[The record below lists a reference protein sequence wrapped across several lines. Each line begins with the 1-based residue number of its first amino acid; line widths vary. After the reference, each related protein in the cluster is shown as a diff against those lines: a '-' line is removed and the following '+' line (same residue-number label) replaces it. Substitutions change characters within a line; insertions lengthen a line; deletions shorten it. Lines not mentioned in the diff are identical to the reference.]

1 MNQLYISYI
10 NYILIIYYKV
20 SPCISTMG
28 ENKPTQFHD
37 FFGGPPEIWDFGLPT
52 GEVGEKPP
60 TMEDKLI
67 QRLRRYL
74 VSCCVLLMTC
84 SKCLRF
90 MKVMKVVLQRTM
102 IYNLRLWLG
111 SPWPPWGPAMC
122 GDIGKGT
129 WWMGEL
135 FGDPGSS
142 KYPRTQCQYQ
152 TPQDLSEM
160 V

>member
-1 MNQLYISYI
+1 MNPWHAAAIWPEVERVARNYGVQTLVSVPAANDAIFEDLNQYESIIYLIYQLYF
-10 NYILIIYYKV
+10 NYIYYKV

-28 ENKPTQFHD
+28 ENKPTQFND

-111 SPWPPWGPAMC
+111 SP
-122 GDIGKGT
+122 
-129 WWMGEL
+129 
-135 FGDPGSS
+135 
-142 KYPRTQCQYQ
+142 
-152 TPQDLSEM
+152 
-160 V
+160 